1 MPLIARRSSSNMSQ
15 GPDSMDLVV
24 SRYDESA
31 YSVASYIGPILNMT
45 PLSGLTTRVIIYST
59 GQDEPE
65 DLRDDLRHHLP
76 FNVDVI
82 VRQRPNVGR
91 EGAAFLHHITTGWQ
105 DLADHTLFMQA
116 ELHYSWSVRRRI
128 QDYLVPNT
136 GFLSLSDV
144 SEYCSS

>member
-1 MPLIARRSSSNMSQ
+1 MPLIARSSSSNMSQ

-82 VRQRPNVGR
+82 VRQRPNAHGNIEASDQVKSFPFNGR
-91 EGAAFLHHITTGWQ
+91 
-105 DLADHTLFMQA
+105 MQRSP
-116 ELHYSWSVRRRI
+116 EHFYRR
-128 QDYLVPNT
+128 
-136 GFLSLSDV
+136 
-144 SEYCSS
+144 